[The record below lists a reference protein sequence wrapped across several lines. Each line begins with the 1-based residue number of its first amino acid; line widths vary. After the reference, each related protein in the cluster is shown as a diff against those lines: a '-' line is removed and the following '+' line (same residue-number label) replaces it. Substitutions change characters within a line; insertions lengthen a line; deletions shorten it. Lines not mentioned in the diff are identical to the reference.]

1 VKARDAGLATAGG
14 GSSPV
19 NVTGVFL
26 PMKMVKRAFVAAM
39 ALVGA
44 SSPAMAAW
52 SDLNLRVGVT
62 ELSREIHSLHMLIL
76 WICVAIAV
84 AVFGV
89 MIYSIAT
96 FRKSKGAV
104 PANFDHNTKAE
115 IVWTVIPV
123 VILVAMAVPAAKT
136 LVKIDDTR
144 GSELTVK
151 VTGYQWKWQYEYVDQ
166 GVSFFSTLAR
176 TSDEARQLDSGIA
189 PESVENYLLEVDNP
203 LVVPQGKKVRVLI
216 TANDVI
222 HAWWVPDFGIKKD
235 AIPGYINEMW
245 FRADEPGVY
254 RGQCA
259 ELCGRD
265 HGFMPV
271 VVEVKTQAE
280 FDAWLEAQKAA
291 RQASATPAAQTAA
304 IVTPV
309 NQLAAVRVA
318 NAE

>member
-1 VKARDAGLATAGG
+1 
-14 GSSPV
+14 
-19 NVTGVFL
+19 
-26 PMKMVKRAFVAAM
+26 MVKRALAAGAVLLAGSAP
-39 ALVGA
+39 AL
-44 SSPAMAAW
+44 AAW
-52 SDLNLRVGVT
+52 SDINLRVGVT
-62 ELSREIHSLHMLIL
+62 PLSREIHGLHMLIL

-104 PANFDHNTKAE
+104 PATFDHSTKAE
-115 IVWTVIPV
+115 IIWTVIPV
-123 VILVAMAVPAAKT
+123 LILVGMAIPAART

-144 GSELTVK
+144 GSDLTVK
-151 VTGYQWKWQYEYVDQ
+151 VTGYQWKWQYEYVGE
-166 GVSFFSTLAR
+166 GVSFFSTLAK
-176 TSDEARQLDSGIA
+176 DHDAARQTDSGVD
-189 PESVENYLLEVDNP
+189 PNTVPNYLLAVDRP
-203 LVVPQGKKVRVLI
+203 LVVPEGVKVRVLI
-216 TANDVI
+216 TAADVI
-222 HAWWVPDFGIKKD
+222 HAWWVPDFGMKKD

-245 FRADEPGVY
+245 FKAEKPGVY

-271 VVEVKTQAE
+271 VVEVKPRAE

-291 RQASATPAAQTAA
+291 MQASRAPAAKVAQVTSTDERTA
-304 IVTPV
+304 
-309 NQLAAVRVA
+309 LRVA

>member
-1 VKARDAGLATAGG
+1 
-14 GSSPV
+14 
-19 NVTGVFL
+19 
-26 PMKMVKRAFVAAM
+26 MKMVKRALAAGP
-39 ALVGA
+39 ALLLGA
-44 SSPAMAAW
+44 SPAMAAW

-62 ELSREIHSLHMLIL
+62 ELSREIYGLHMLIL
-76 WICVAIAV
+76 WICVAIAA

-104 PANFDHNTKAE
+104 AATFDHSTKAE
-115 IVWTVIPV
+115 IAWTVIPV
-123 VILVAMAVPAAKT
+123 LILVGMAVPAAKT
-136 LVKIDDTR
+136 LVKIEDTR

-151 VTGYQWKWQYEYVDQ
+151 VTGYQWKWQYEYVDH

-176 TSDEARQLDSGIA
+176 SSDEARQLGSGIK
-189 PESVENYLLEVDNP
+189 PQSVENYLLEVDKP
-203 LVVPQGKKVRVLI
+203 LVVPQGRKVRVLI

-222 HAWWVPDFGIKKD
+222 HAWWVPDFGMKKD

-245 FRADEPGVY
+245 FNAEKPGTY

-271 VVEVKTQAE
+271 VVEVLPQDE
-280 FDAWLEAQKAA
+280 FDAWLEREKAA
-291 RQASATPAAQTAA
+291 RQAAGAPPARTAGATMVETAA
-304 IVTPV
+304 T
-309 NQLAAVRVA
+309 LRVA

>member
-1 VKARDAGLATAGG
+1 
-14 GSSPV
+14 
-19 NVTGVFL
+19 
-26 PMKMVKRAFVAAM
+26 MKMVKRALAAGAVLLAGSAP
-39 ALVGA
+39 AL
-44 SSPAMAAW
+44 AAW
-52 SDLNLRVGVT
+52 SDINLRVGVT
-62 ELSREIHSLHMLIL
+62 PLSREIHGLHMLIL

-104 PANFDHNTKAE
+104 PATFDHSTKAE
-115 IVWTVIPV
+115 IIWTVIPV
-123 VILVAMAVPAAKT
+123 LILVGMAVPSART

-144 GSELTVK
+144 GSDLTVK
-151 VTGYQWKWQYEYVDQ
+151 VTGYQWKWQYEYVGE
-166 GVSFFSTLAR
+166 GVSFFSTLAK
-176 TSDEARQLDSGIA
+176 DHDAARQTGSGVD
-189 PESVENYLLEVDNP
+189 PNSVPDYLLAVDRP
-203 LVVPQGKKVRVLI
+203 LVVPEGVKVRVLI
-216 TANDVI
+216 TAADVI
-222 HAWWVPDFGIKKD
+222 HAWWVPDFGMKKD

-245 FRADEPGVY
+245 FKAEKPGVY

-271 VVEVKTQAE
+271 VVEVKPRAE

-291 RQASATPAAQTAA
+291 MQASRAPAAKVAQVTSTDERTA
-304 IVTPV
+304 
-309 NQLAAVRVA
+309 LRVA

>member
-1 VKARDAGLATAGG
+1 
-14 GSSPV
+14 
-19 NVTGVFL
+19 
-26 PMKMVKRAFVAAM
+26 MVKRALAAGAVLLAGSAP
-39 ALVGA
+39 AL
-44 SSPAMAAW
+44 AAW
-52 SDLNLRVGVT
+52 SDINLRVGVT
-62 ELSREIHSLHMLIL
+62 PLSREIHGLHMLIL

-104 PANFDHNTKAE
+104 PATFDHSTKAE
-115 IVWTVIPV
+115 IIWTVIPV
-123 VILVAMAVPAAKT
+123 LILVGMAVPSART

-144 GSELTVK
+144 GSDLTVK
-151 VTGYQWKWQYEYVDQ
+151 VTGYQWKWQYEYVGE
-166 GVSFFSTLAR
+166 GVSFFSTLAK
-176 TSDEARQLDSGIA
+176 DHDAARQTDSGVD
-189 PESVENYLLEVDNP
+189 PNSVPNYLLDVDRP
-203 LVVPQGKKVRVLI
+203 LVVPEGVKVRVLI
-216 TANDVI
+216 TAADVI
-222 HAWWVPDFGIKKD
+222 HAWWVPDFGMKKD

-245 FRADEPGVY
+245 FKAEKPGVY

-271 VVEVKTQAE
+271 VVEVKPRAE

-291 RQASATPAAQTAA
+291 MQASRAPAAKVAEVTSTDERTA
-304 IVTPV
+304 
-309 NQLAAVRVA
+309 LRVA